1 MSRKQSDNSQQPGNE
16 QVVVSGWLV
25 GGVIVLIGG
34 ALFYFGGKYARIS
47 GFDWV
52 QMGGVFFLA
61 IGAMVMFS
69 GDITRA
75 SAIEWLRSLGIAVGI
90 ALLIRWP
97 IAEPFRIPSGSM
109 LPTFYG
115 EEGLLK
121 GDRVFV
127 NKWVYGVRYPFM
139 NKRIWYGRP
148 PERWDIV
155 VFKAVEPNAEHPTLV
170 KRIVGMPGERIN
182 IHGGRV
188 FRVFREGEP
197 VPAPEAAPDL
207 DFVSAEHV
215 ERPGAAPELHVP
227 LRIPD
232 FMPPDQEYVAP
243 PGYMSGMM
251 YGIRPEDKYAL
262 IPEGHYLLLGD
273 NSRNSRDGRYWGWV
287 PNENI
292 VGRVSCIW
300 FPPARW
306 RDFTGFSK
314 TWWWRSLLAVLG
326 VLLLVRLL
334 IGRSYAVHADN
345 GSGVEHVYVDFLG
358 LGLRIP
364 CTRFWAAYWG
374 RVSRGD
380 TVVYWARPGESAEP
394 VLLIGRVAGLPGEKV
409 VIENG
414 RLHIDDVPVAA
425 PAALAEA
432 RYVLN
437 SPEAKYGRSKSKQH
451 SVVPE
456 GHYFVLADHDESDQP
471 LDSRTVGW
479 VPRRALAGKPR
490 AVWWPPRR
498 WRRIR

>member
-1 MSRKQSDNSQQPGNE
+1 MKQSDNSQQPGNE

-34 ALFYFGGKYARIS
+34 ALFYLGGKYARIS

-61 IGAMVMFS
+61 IGVMVMFS
-69 GDITRA
+69 GDITRE
-75 SAIEWLRSLGIAVGI
+75 SALEWLRSLGIAVGV

-109 LPTFYG
+109 KPTLHG
-115 EEGLLK
+115 EEGILK

-127 NKWVYGVRYPFM
+127 NKWVYGVRFPFM
-139 NKRIWYGRP
+139 NKRIWYGEAP
-148 PERWDIV
+148 KRWDIV

-182 IHGGRV
+182 IHGGKV
-188 FRVFREGEP
+188 FRVFRRGEDIP
-197 VPAPEAAPDL
+197 SPESAPDL
-207 DFVSAEHV
+207 DFSAAERV
-215 ERPGAAPELHVP
+215 ERPGADVELHVP
-227 LRIPD
+227 LRIPE
-232 FMPPDQEYVAP
+232 FMPENQEYHAP

-251 YGIRPEDKYAL
+251 YGIRPEDQYSL

-273 NSRNSRDGRYWGWV
+273 NSLNSRDGRYWGWV

-326 VLLLVRLL
+326 VLLVIRLL
-334 IGRSYAVHADN
+334 IGRSYAVHADD
-345 GSGVEHVYVDFLG
+345 GRGIEHVYVDFLG

-364 CTRFWAAYWG
+364 WTRLWATRWG
-374 RVSRGD
+374 RLDRGD
-380 TVVYWARPGESAEP
+380 CVVYWANPSDNAP
-394 VLLIGRVAGLPGEKV
+394 PMLLIGRIAGLPGEKV
-409 VIENG
+409 AIENG
-414 RLHIDDVPVAA
+414 RLHINDAPVVA
-425 PAALAEA
+425 PSALAEA
-432 RYVLN
+432 RYHMN
-437 SPEAKYGRSKSKQH
+437 SPDAKYGRSKNKQY
-451 SVVPE
+451 SMVPDD
-456 GHYFVLADHDESDQP
+456 HFFILADHDDGDHVV
-471 LDSRTVGW
+471 DSRLIGW
-479 VPRRALAGKPR
+479 VPRSVIAGRPR
-490 AVWWPPRR
+490 AVWWPPRH